1 MQITLTQ
8 SGGLA
13 GKKLAASL
21 NSTLTDKEWK
31 ILIDT
36 IKANVAEKSKKRDAF
51 SYTLQKKEEEAT
63 KTSIDISAIP
73 AVYDDLFKKLFDG
86 LEPAQ

>member
-13 GKKLAASL
+13 GKNLEASL
-21 NSTLTDKEWK
+21 NSSLMDKEWK
-31 ILIDT
+31 ILMDT
-36 IKANVAEKSKKRDAF
+36 IKINAAEKSKKRDAF
-51 SYTLQKKEEEAT
+51 SYTLQKKDNKAS

-73 AVYDDLFKKLFDG
+73 AAYDELFKKLFDG
-86 LEPAQ
+86 LKPVQ

>member
-73 AVYDDLFKKLFDG
+73 AAYDDLFKKLFDG

>member
-21 NSTLTDKEWK
+21 NSTLTDKDWK

-36 IKANVAEKSKKRDAF
+36 IKANVTEKSKKRDAF

-63 KTSIDISAIP
+63 KTSINISAIP
-73 AVYDDLFKKLFDG
+73 AAYDDLFKKLFEG